1 MSTCFSITYPESLIK
16 LTSGNKKLSF
26 AENPSEDTKWKW
38 KPNVIHHRMPVP
50 GGGYHGQQQQTCF
63 DRMKMGFI
71 MGFSIG

>member
-1 MSTCFSITYPESLIK
+1 MSTCFSITYPESFIE
-16 LTSGNKKLSF
+16 LTSGNKKLSY
-26 AENPSEDTKWKW
+26 AENLSEDTKS